1 MSEEVKK
8 QKRNMRRREL
18 YKQKKEEQKEYIKE
32 MEKDVE
38 KDEEKYGNFNE
49 EIYGYELK
57 KLFKDYENIL
67 SKEDKKMIKKGFR
80 KHIEIMTSKSYKKI
94 KNF

>member
-32 MEKDVE
+32 LEENAKKDA
-38 KDEEKYGNFNE
+38 EKYG
-49 EIYGYELK
+49 IDLK
-57 KLFKDYENIL
+57 VFQDYENNM
-67 SKEDKKMIKKGFR
+67 SKEEKQMFKKAFK
-80 KHIEIMTSKSYKKI
+80 KHIEIMTSKSYKKNREFLDMF
-94 KNF
+94 KK